1 MSQDVVPSIQLREAD
16 DCEIVRL
23 HNRRTEVDSHK
34 NAPMTPA
41 GRLRM
46 VEAVRC
52 GGTIA
57 EVAAAFRVDRKTIRK
72 WVRRHGQLG
81 LVGLIDG
88 SSRPKR
94 SPARIAR
101 GTEQRVITL
110 RRRRWTMEHIAREL
124 DVSRA
129 TVSRVLARAGLSRLE
144 SLDPPPPRQRY
155 ERDRP
160 GELLHIDTKKLGRIE
175 RMGHR
180 ITGDPRDQTRG
191 AGWEFAFV
199 GIDDHSR
206 VSFAQMAADERKR
219 TAAQFL
225 RNAVAYYR
233 HLGVDIERVMT
244 DNGPAFRSRNF
255 AQVCEEFGI
264 RHIFTKA
271 YTPKTNGKAER
282 FIQTALREWAY
293 ARAYRHSDQRIAAL
307 PGFLHRY
314 NWHRPHSSLGGN
326 PPISRLSLA
335 GDNVLRL
342 HS

>member
-1 MSQDVVPSIQLREAD
+1 
-16 DCEIVRL
+16 
-23 HNRRTEVDSHK
+23 
-34 NAPMTPA
+34 
-41 GRLRM
+41 M
-46 VEAVRC
+46 VEAVRS
-52 GGTIA
+52 GSTIG
-57 EVAAAFRVDRKTIRK
+57 EVAAAFRVDRKTVRK
-72 WVRRHGQLG
+72 WVRRYSQTGVAG
-81 LVGLIDG
+81 LVDA
-88 SSRPKR
+88 SSRPRR
-94 SPARIAR
+94 SPWQIAR
-101 GTEQRVITL
+101 GTTQRVVTL
-110 RRRRWTMEHIAREL
+110 RRRRWTMEQIAREL
-124 DVSRA
+124 GVSRA

-144 SLDPPPPRQRY
+144 SLDPPAPRQRY

-175 RMGHR
+175 RVGHR

-225 RNAVAYYR
+225 RNAVLYYR
-233 HLGVDIERVMT
+233 HLGVHVERVMT
-244 DNGPAFRSRNF
+244 DNGPGFRSRNF
-255 AQVCEEFGI
+255 AQVCREFGI

-271 YTPKTNGKAER
+271 YTPQTNGKAER

-293 ARAYRHSDQRIAAL
+293 ARAYRHSDERIAAL

-342 HS
+342 HN

>member
-1 MSQDVVPSIQLREAD
+1 
-16 DCEIVRL
+16 
-23 HNRRTEVDSHK
+23 
-34 NAPMTPA
+34 
-41 GRLRM
+41 M
-46 VEAVRC
+46 VEAVRS
-52 GGTIA
+52 GGALA
-57 EVAAAFRVDRKTIRK
+57 EVAAAFRVDRKTVRK
-72 WVRRHGQLG
+72 WVRRYGQSGLAG
-81 LVGLIDG
+81 LVDT

-101 GTEQRVITL
+101 GTAQRVITL

-124 DVSRA
+124 GVSRA

-175 RMGHR
+175 KVGHR
-180 ITGDPRDQTRG
+180 ITGNPRDSVEG
-191 AGWEFAFV
+191 AGWEFTFV
-199 GIDDHSR
+199 CIDDRSR

-225 RNAVAYYR
+225 RNAVVYYR
-233 HLGVDIERVMT
+233 HLGVEVERVMT

-255 AQVCEEFGI
+255 AQVCAEFGI

-271 YTPKTNGKAER
+271 YTPQTNGKAER

-293 ARAYRHSDQRIAAL
+293 ARAYRHSDERIAAL

-314 NWHRPHSSLGGN
+314 NWHRPHSSLGGH

>member
-1 MSQDVVPSIQLREAD
+1 
-16 DCEIVRL
+16 
-23 HNRRTEVDSHK
+23 
-34 NAPMTPA
+34 
-41 GRLRM
+41 M
-46 VEAVRC
+46 VEAVQC
-52 GGTIA
+52 GGALA
-57 EVAAAFRVDRKTIRK
+57 EVAAAFRVDRKTVRK
-72 WVRRHGQLG
+72 WVRRYGQSG
-81 LVGLIDG
+81 LAGLEDA
-88 SSRPKR
+88 SSRPKH

-101 GTEQRVITL
+101 GTAQRVITL

-124 DVSRA
+124 GVSRA

-175 RMGHR
+175 KVGHR
-180 ITGDPRDQTRG
+180 ITGNPRDSVEG

-199 GIDDHSR
+199 CIDDRSR

-233 HLGVDIERVMT
+233 HLGVEVERVMT

-255 AQVCEEFGI
+255 AQVCAEFGI

-271 YTPKTNGKAER
+271 YTPQTNGKAER

-293 ARAYRHSDQRIAAL
+293 ARAYRHSDERIAAL

-314 NWHRPHSSLGGN
+314 KWHRPHSSLGGN

>member
-1 MSQDVVPSIQLREAD
+1 MSQDVVPSIQLGEAD

-23 HNRRTEVDSHK
+23 QDRRTEVDIHK
-34 NAPMTPA
+34 NAPMTPV

-52 GGTIA
+52 GRALT
-57 EVAAAFRVDRKTIRK
+57 EVAAAFRVDRKTVRK
-72 WVRRHGQLG
+72 WVQRYGQSGLAG
-81 LVGLIDG
+81 LVDT
-88 SSRPKR
+88 SSRPRR

-101 GTEQRVITL
+101 GTAQRVITL

-124 DVSRA
+124 EVSRA

-175 RMGHR
+175 KVGHR
-180 ITGDPRDQTRG
+180 ITGNPRDSVEG

-199 GIDDHSR
+199 CIDDRSR

-233 HLGVDIERVMT
+233 HLGVEIERVMT

-255 AQVCEEFGI
+255 AQVCAEFGI

-271 YTPKTNGKAER
+271 YTPQTNGKAER

-293 ARAYRHSDQRIAAL
+293 ARAYRHSDERIAAL

-342 HS
+342 HT

>member
-1 MSQDVVPSIQLREAD
+1 MA
-16 DCEIVRL
+16 
-23 HNRRTEVDSHK
+23 
-34 NAPMTPA
+34 A
-41 GRLRM
+41 
-46 VEAVRC
+46 
-52 GGTIA
+52 
-57 EVAAAFRVDRKTIRK
+57 VAAAFRVDRKTVRK
-72 WVRRHGQLG
+72 WVRRHGQAGLAG
-81 LVGLIDG
+81 LVDT

-101 GTEQRVITL
+101 GTAQRVITL

-124 DVSRA
+124 GVSRA

-144 SLDPPPPRQRY
+144 SLDPPPPPRQRY

-175 RMGHR
+175 KVGHR
-180 ITGDPRDQTRG
+180 ITRNPRDSVEG

-199 GIDDHSR
+199 CIDDRSR

-233 HLGVDIERVMT
+233 HLGVEIERVMT

-264 RHIFTKA
+264 RHIFTRP
-271 YTPKTNGKAER
+271 YTPQTNGKAER

-293 ARAYRHSDQRIAAL
+293 ARAYRHSDERIAAL
-307 PGFLHRY
+307 PSFLHRY

>member
-1 MSQDVVPSIQLREAD
+1 
-16 DCEIVRL
+16 
-23 HNRRTEVDSHK
+23 
-34 NAPMTPA
+34 
-41 GRLRM
+41 M

-52 GGTIA
+52 GGALA
-57 EVAAAFRVDRKTIRK
+57 EVAAAFRVDRKTVRK
-72 WVRRHGQLG
+72 WVRRYGQSGLAG
-81 LVGLIDG
+81 LVDI

-101 GTEQRVITL
+101 GTAQRVITL

-124 DVSRA
+124 GVSRA

-144 SLDPPPPRQRY
+144 NLDPPPPRQRY

-175 RMGHR
+175 KIGHR
-180 ITGDPRDQTRG
+180 ITGNPRDSIVG

-199 GIDDHSR
+199 CIDDRSR
-206 VSFAQMAADERKR
+206 VSFAQMAGDERKR

-233 HLGVDIERVMT
+233 HLGVEVERVMT
-244 DNGPAFRSRNF
+244 DNGPAFRSSNF
-255 AQVCEEFGI
+255 AQVCAEFGI

-271 YTPKTNGKAER
+271 YTPQTNGKAER

-293 ARAYRHSDQRIAAL
+293 ARAYRHSDERIAAL

-326 PPISRLSLA
+326 PPISRLGLA

-342 HS
+342 HT

>member
-1 MSQDVVPSIQLREAD
+1 M
-16 DCEIVRL
+16 
-23 HNRRTEVDSHK
+23 
-34 NAPMTPA
+34 
-41 GRLRM
+41 
-46 VEAVRC
+46 
-52 GGTIA
+52 A
-57 EVAAAFRVDRKTIRK
+57 EVAAAFRVDRKTVRK
-72 WVRRHGQLG
+72 WVRRHGQAGLAG
-81 LVGLIDG
+81 LVDT

-101 GTEQRVITL
+101 GTAQRVITL

-124 DVSRA
+124 GVSRA

-175 RMGHR
+175 KVGHR
-180 ITGDPRDQTRG
+180 ITGNPRDSVEG

-199 GIDDHSR
+199 CIDDRSR

-233 HLGVDIERVMT
+233 HLGVEIERVMT

-264 RHIFTKA
+264 RHIFTRP
-271 YTPKTNGKAER
+271 YTPQTNGKAER

-293 ARAYRHSDQRIAAL
+293 ARAYRHSDERIAAL
-307 PGFLHRY
+307 PSFLHRY

>member
-1 MSQDVVPSIQLREAD
+1 
-16 DCEIVRL
+16 
-23 HNRRTEVDSHK
+23 
-34 NAPMTPA
+34 
-41 GRLRM
+41 M

-52 GGTIA
+52 GGALA
-57 EVAAAFRVDRKTIRK
+57 EVAAAFRVDRKTVRK
-72 WVRRHGQLG
+72 WVRRYGLAGLAG
-81 LVGLIDG
+81 LVDV

-101 GTEQRVITL
+101 GTAQRVISL

-124 DVSRA
+124 RVSRA

-175 RMGHR
+175 KVGHR
-180 ITGDPRDQTRG
+180 ITGNPRDSVEG

-199 GIDDHSR
+199 CIDDRSR
-206 VSFAQMAADERKR
+206 VSFAQMAGDERKC

-233 HLGVDIERVMT
+233 HLGVEVERVMT

-255 AQVCEEFGI
+255 AQVCAEFGI

-271 YTPKTNGKAER
+271 YTPQTNGKAER

-293 ARAYRHSDQRIAAL
+293 ARAYRHSDERIAAL
-307 PGFLHRY
+307 PSFLHRY